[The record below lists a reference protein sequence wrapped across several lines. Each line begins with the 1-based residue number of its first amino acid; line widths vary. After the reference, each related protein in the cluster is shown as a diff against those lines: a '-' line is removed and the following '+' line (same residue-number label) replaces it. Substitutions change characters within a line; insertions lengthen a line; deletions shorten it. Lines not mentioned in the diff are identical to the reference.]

1 MKILSVKCR
10 QRGKY
15 GRDLPRNEH
24 CIGENQAW
32 KKIMPFVV
40 NPMIMCKLWFL
51 KVSWIIVPCWT
62 EIPLPSFLAG
72 GKTKGQ
78 SHTTTSG

>member
-1 MKILSVKCR
+1 MKILSENCR

-24 CIGENQAW
+24 CISEKSGM

-40 NPMIMCKLWFL
+40 NPMIMCKL
-51 KVSWIIVPCWT
+51 
-62 EIPLPSFLAG
+62 
-72 GKTKGQ
+72 
-78 SHTTTSG
+78 